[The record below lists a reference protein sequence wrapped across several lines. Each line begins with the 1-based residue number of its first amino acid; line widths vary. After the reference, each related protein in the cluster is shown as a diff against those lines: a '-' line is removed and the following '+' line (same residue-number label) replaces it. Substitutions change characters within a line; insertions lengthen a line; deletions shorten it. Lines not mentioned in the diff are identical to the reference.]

1 MFIQDAAP
9 LARAR
14 VRLPGTSEE
23 FELDEEGRVELALS
37 GGAHT
42 LEIFTGD
49 GWKTTRVEVAPQ
61 KSLMVVE
68 IGQPQ
73 AHADILAAYGQ
84 PLNSTAPH
92 SPPELMGDRYRLDQ
106 VLGRGGM
113 GVVYLATDTR
123 LNRQIALK
131 MLSEALRENPEARRL
146 FLEEARAMATL
157 THPNLVA
164 VHDVTSF
171 DDRDVIITELVRGKN
186 LDELLEANGPLPLD
200 RTLEAGF
207 QLATAVA
214 FLHEQGIIHR
224 DLKPANAILEP
235 EGKLKLIDFG
245 LARSIDHL
253 MARGTAVRG
262 TPAYMAPEQILGPQ
276 ITDRTDVYQLGV
288 TLYELLCKEL
298 PFEMTGS
305 GLLAHINKPA
315 IELRSRRADVP
326 DELHQLIHRCILPE
340 PDQRPTAAELAQEL
354 SAICQ
359 RCFGHPLS
367 APSLTGRV
375 SGAMAAASTAAPT
388 SQPSSTPAPSAGP
401 TAASPHLPATPTV
414 ATDANG
420 QPHNLRGR
428 ILILAALGVA
438 IIVAMSVAAFLIARD
453 SANPSEPDPTS
464 DLLVASAASA
474 DLPEAPDN
482 APPPEATAEP
492 TPDAPDARAQAQA
505 RQAATLAAAT
515 ITEHAQLASAEPSP
529 APEDDTR
536 APDPQPAR
544 GAARQASGARPPS
557 PKPAPEPE
565 PETTPEPAAPEPA
578 DPAGDEIAAPTSPA
592 PEDPA
597 PVKALPLPTP
607 EPKSEPATPAPAD
620 EPADEPDDE
629 PEEEAPAP
637 EPEKKRPPRLF

>member
-1 MFIQDAAP
+1 MTARLMFIQDAAP

-42 LEIFTGD
+42 LEIFTED
-49 GWKTTRVEVAPQ
+49 GWKTTRVEVTPQ

-68 IGQPQ
+68 IGQASAQ
-73 AHADILAAYGQ
+73 AHADTLAAYGQ
-84 PLNSTAPH
+84 PLNSTGPQAP
-92 SPPELMGDRYRLDQ
+92 PTLMGDRYRLDQ

-123 LNRQIALK
+123 LNRQVALK

-200 RTLEAGF
+200 LTLEAGF

-359 RCFGHPLS
+359 LCFGHPLS

-375 SGAMAAASTAAPT
+375 SGAMAAASTTTPT
-388 SQPSSTPAPSAGP
+388 SQPSSTPAPSVGP
-401 TAASPHLPATPTV
+401 TAASPQLPATPT
-414 ATDANG
+414 AATPTTDATG

-453 SANPSEPDPTS
+453 SANSSEPDPTS
-464 DLLVASAASA
+464 DPLVASAASA

-492 TPDAPDARAQAQA
+492 TPDAPDARAQA

-544 GAARQASGARPPS
+544 GAARQASG
-557 PKPAPEPE
+557 
-565 PETTPEPAAPEPA
+565 
-578 DPAGDEIAAPTSPA
+578 
-592 PEDPA
+592 
-597 PVKALPLPTP
+597 
-607 EPKSEPATPAPAD
+607 
-620 EPADEPDDE
+620 
-629 PEEEAPAP
+629 
-637 EPEKKRPPRLF
+637 

>member
-73 AHADILAAYGQ
+73 AHADTLAAYGQ

-123 LNRQIALK
+123 LNRQVALK

-401 TAASPHLPATPTV
+401 AAALPPLPATPTV

-464 DLLVASAASA
+464 EPLVASAASA

-482 APPPEATAEP
+482 APPPEAATEP
-492 TPDAPDARAQAQA
+492 APDARAQAQA
-505 RQAATLAAAT
+505 RDAATLAART
-515 ITEHAQLASAEPSP
+515 IAARAQLASAAPSP
-529 APEDDTR
+529 APEDDAQ
-536 APDPQPAR
+536 APAPRPAR
-544 GAARQASGARPPS
+544 GAARQASGDREPS
-557 PKPAPEPE
+557 PTTTAPSRAPAPAPE
-565 PETTPEPAAPEPA
+565 TTLEPAAPEPA
-578 DPAGDEIAAPTSPA
+578 DPADNEIAAPTSPA
-592 PEDPA
+592 PEEPA
-597 PVKALPLPTP
+597 PVRALPLPTP
-607 EPKSEPATPAPAD
+607 EPEPEPAAPVA
-620 EPADEPDDE
+620 E
-629 PEEEAPAP
+629 PEDETPAP